1 MSDARPTFID
11 LTAGLVSAYV
21 ARNAV
26 PVSSLPEL
34 IQTVHAS
41 LGHLAAGG
49 AQTASAKT
57 RPLPQ
62 AEVKRSITKDGLIR
76 FIDGRT
82 YKTLR
87 RHLTAHRM
95 TPDQYRREFGLP
107 DDYPLVAPS
116 YSATRSK
123 IAKAIGLGVPGAM
136 AQAA

>member
-1 MSDARPTFID
+1 MSDTRPTFID

-26 PVSSLPEL
+26 PASSLPEL

-41 LGHLAAGG
+41 LGHLAAGS
-49 AQTASAKT
+49 AQAAPAKT

-62 AEVKRSITKDGLIR
+62 AEVKRSITKDGLIS

>member
-1 MSDARPTFID
+1 MSDYGPSLTR
-11 LTAGLVSAYV
+11 LTADLVSAYV

-26 PVSSLPEL
+26 PVAAMPDL
-34 IQTVHAS
+34 IRTVHAAIGS
-41 LGHLAAGG
+41 LGKSATSTPQ
-49 AQTASAKT
+49 AQ
-57 RPLPQ
+57 PLSP
-62 AEVKRSITKDGLIR
+62 AEVKRSITKDGLIS

>member
-1 MSDARPTFID
+1 MSDYGPSLTR
-11 LTAGLVSAYV
+11 LTADLVSAYV

-26 PVSSLPEL
+26 PVAAMPDL
-34 IQTVHAS
+34 IRTVHA
-41 LGHLAAGG
+41 AIGG
-49 AQTASAKT
+49 LSKDAPATPQVQ
-57 RPLPQ
+57 PLSP
-62 AEVKRSITKDGLIR
+62 AEVKRSITKDGLIS

-95 TPDQYRREFGLP
+95 TPDQYRREYGLP
-107 DDYPLVAPS
+107 ADYPLVAPS